1 MDAELNNKI
10 KEIGSLF
17 GINELPDNM
26 DEIVNSVL
34 SNLGNDKTQ
43 LDKINCEQKINNENE
58 PFDNNLL
65 TSDFD
70 ITKIIEL
77 MNKFQKTKQQAKN
90 DDKIKLL
97 YALKPFLNKN
107 RQNKIKNCVTMLTIA
122 KMVENQ

>member
-1 MDAELNNKI
+1 MRV
-10 KEIGSLF
+10 
-17 GINELPDNM
+17 

-77 MNKFQKTKQQAKN
+77 MNKFQKTKQQAKMM
-90 DDKIKLL
+90 IKLN
-97 YALKPFLNKN
+97 Y
-107 RQNKIKNCVTMLTIA
+107 CMH
-122 KMVENQ
+122 